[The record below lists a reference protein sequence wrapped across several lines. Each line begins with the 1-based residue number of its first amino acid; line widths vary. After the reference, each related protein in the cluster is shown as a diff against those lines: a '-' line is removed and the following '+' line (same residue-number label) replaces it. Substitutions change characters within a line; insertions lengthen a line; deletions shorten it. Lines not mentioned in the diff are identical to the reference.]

1 MTNLFTLPL
10 LLRISGITQIAVGI
24 LFVAIIPLSNISLF
38 SLLKE
43 FAIDGQPMVG
53 PFFGLLMIFM
63 GIIALDAAKNVKQY
77 RKFIF
82 WNAILHL
89 AIGLV
94 QAHAIFIVG
103 IESAIIS
110 LCLWASMIIDP
121 IWGVQVLYLLKKQ
134 SRS

>member
-1 MTNLFTLPL
+1 MNTMSLPL

-24 LFVAIIPLSNISLF
+24 LFVCIIPLSNIALF
-38 SLLKE
+38 ELLKE
-43 FAIDGQPMVG
+43 FAIEGQPMVG

-63 GIIALDAAKNVKQY
+63 GIISLDAANNINQY

-82 WNAILHL
+82 WDAVLHL

-94 QAHAIFIVG
+94 QAHAIFVVG
-103 IESAIIS
+103 IESTIIS

-121 IWGVQVLYLLKKQ
+121 IWGVQAFYLLKK
-134 SRS
+134 RA